1 MSCPYT
7 ALESSL
13 SYEHWQVNTFS
24 NSGQLL
30 SALSVSTTIISLRRY
45 RAREEARRQNSMC
58 GGHCLG
64 VLIRTFNKTQ
74 IKLSVDVCSASS
86 DFHFAW
92 YTCSLA
98 SDHYAEQAAWPIPFS
113 SSTKQKAGCPT
124 TPSAHAPALSSLAAQ
139 GLLAQRCPG
148 PGGTTGNS
156 YFPQELVQ
164 RFKKKAGE
172 SQRQEAGQWM
182 AAYQWEPQNLLGARS

>member
-1 MSCPYT
+1 MSCLYT

-13 SYEHWQVNTFS
+13 NYEHWQVNTFS

-45 RAREEARRQNSMC
+45 RVREEARRQNSLC

-74 IKLSVDVCSASS
+74 IKLGVDVCSASS

-98 SDHYAEQAAWPIPFS
+98 SDHYAEQAAWPITFS
-113 SSTKQKAGCPT
+113 SSTKQKAGWPH
-124 TPSAHAPALSSLAAQ
+124 HAICTRTCSQ
-139 GLLAQRCPG
+139 QPG
-148 PGGTTGNS
+148 CSGTAGPEMPWPRGHHCELIFSTGTSPKIQEESWREPKTRGGTMNGSLPMRATK
-156 YFPQELVQ
+156 P
-164 RFKKKAGE
+164 
-172 SQRQEAGQWM
+172 
-182 AAYQWEPQNLLGARS
+182 LGS